1 MGKAFNSTSAGIH
14 ADGVLKNEEIY
25 NIFDTTNILGNP
37 PKVSVTDKSGVA
49 GVAHWINTNL
59 DFPNE
64 EKVDK
69 SHPAISKIYD
79 LIIHQ
84 YDTGRVTSISDK
96 EMTALVKRY
105 MPELFISDWDRMK
118 LIAREMAFKIV
129 ERFIDTPDH
138 EIK

>member
-1 MGKAFNSTSAGIH
+1 M
-14 ADGVLKNEEIY
+14 
-25 NIFDTTNILGNP
+25 
-37 PKVSVTDKSGVA
+37 TDKSGVA
-49 GVAHWINTNL
+49 GVAHWINTHL
-59 DFPNE
+59 DIPNE

-69 SHPAISKIYD
+69 SHPAVSRIYD

-96 EMTALVKRY
+96 EMKAFVKRY

-129 ERFIDTPDH
+129 ERFIHTPIMKSNKPKQMEKSMADFLSKSLH
-138 EIK
+138 TGPAMWWISEGEK